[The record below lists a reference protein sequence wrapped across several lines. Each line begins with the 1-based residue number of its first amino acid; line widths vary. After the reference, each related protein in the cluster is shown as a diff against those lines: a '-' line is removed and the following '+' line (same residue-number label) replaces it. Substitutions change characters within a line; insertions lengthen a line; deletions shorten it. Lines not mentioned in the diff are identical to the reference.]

1 MEKVVQS
8 INVLMSNNIAEKELD
23 EKLDVNKALFLET
36 VEDERSIATNSFLG
50 YTVMIHGGSKQ
61 LNAKQESLIMDD
73 AALLANEYERLRVF
87 IR

>member
-8 INVLMSNNIAEKELD
+8 INVLMTNNIAEKLLD

-36 VEDERSIATNSFLG
+36 VEDERRIATNNFLG
-50 YTVMIHGGSKQ
+50 YTVTIHGGSKQ
-61 LNAKQESLIMDD
+61 LNAKQESLIMNV
-73 AALLANEYERLRVF
+73 ALLANEYERLRVF